1 MFLSELQTDSPEAIE
16 NRAAMSALVDEMR
29 GLEARAA
36 DLSGRAAKR
45 FAKRGQCLPRER
57 LARLLDPGAPFL
69 EIGNMAGY
77 LRDGAE
83 PSASVPGAS
92 QIAGIGFVSGIKC
105 MIVANDSGID
115 AGAITDPGGEKI
127 IRCQE
132 MALENRLPFVFLVES
147 AGANLLRY
155 RVERFVH
162 GGAIF
167 RNLARLSAAGCPVI
181 TVLHGSSTA
190 GGAYMPGLSD
200 YVVSVRGRGRA
211 FLGGP
216 PLVKAATGETASS
229 EELGGAEMHATKTGL
244 VEFLAEDDIGALGM
258 ARKLIN
264 GLKWDAASDAGKVYD
279 APRYS
284 SDDLCAIVPGDS
296 RKSYDMR
303 EIAAR
308 LLDGSDFTEFKPLY
322 GPQTV
327 CLQGAIH
334 GYKCAVIGNN
344 GPIDNAGA
352 MKAAQFIQLCCQL
365 DQPIVHLQNTTG
377 YMVGVTYEQAGMIK
391 NGAAMI
397 QAVSNATVSQI
408 TLMTGAS
415 FGAGNYGM
423 CGRAFAPRFLFS
435 WPNASTGVMG
445 GEQAAKTMTIV
456 ATEGAARRGEILDPV
471 EIKAQED
478 RIIDH
483 FGAQADAFTTSG
495 LQLDDGVIDPR
506 DSRKVLGFCLATCAE
521 AAARQLHPV
530 SFGTARF

>member
-1 MFLSELQTDSPEAIE
+1 MFQSDLLLDSPEATQ
-16 NRAAMSALVDEMR
+16 NRAAMMAMIERMR

-36 DLSGRAAKR
+36 GKSARSEAR

-69 EIGNMAGY
+69 EVGNMAGY
-77 LRDGAE
+77 LRDGADPE
-83 PSASVPGAS
+83 VSVPGAS

-132 MALENRLPFVFLVES
+132 IALENRLPFVFLVES
-147 AGANLLRY
+147 AGANLMRY

-181 TVLHGSSTA
+181 TVLHGSATA

-216 PLVKAATGETASS
+216 PLVKAATGETADAD
-229 EELGGAEMHATKTGL
+229 ELGGAEMHATKTGL
-244 VEFLAEDDIGALGM
+244 VEYLAEDDVAALGM
-258 ARKLIN
+258 ARKLI
-264 GLKWDAASDAGKVYD
+264 GGFKWDRGAAPRDFS

-284 SDDLCAIVPGDS
+284 SDELCAIVPADA
-296 RKSYDMR
+296 RKPYDMR

-308 LLDGSDFTEFKPLY
+308 LVDGSDFTEFKPLF

-334 GYKCAVIGNN
+334 GHSCAIIGNN

-365 DQPIVHLQNTTG
+365 NQPIIYLQNTTG

-391 NGAAMI
+391 NGAVMI
-397 QAVSNATVSQI
+397 QAVANATVPQI
-408 TLMTGAS
+408 TLMTGSS

-423 CGRAFAPRFLFS
+423 CGRAFGPRFLFS
-435 WPNASTGVMG
+435 WPNGQTGVMG
-445 GEQAAKTMTIV
+445 GEQAAKTMSIV
-456 ATEGAARRGEILDPV
+456 ATEGAERRGQTVDLDEIV
-471 EIKAQED
+471 AQED
-478 RIIDH
+478 RIITL
-483 FGAQADAFTTSG
+483 FGEQADAFTTSG

-506 DSRKVLGFCLATCAE
+506 DSRKVLGFCLTTIAE
-521 AAARQLHPV
+521 ASARKLHPV
-530 SFGTARF
+530 TFGTARF

>member
-1 MFLSELQTDSPEAIE
+1 MFQSDLQPDSPEATQ
-16 NRAAMSALVDEMR
+16 NRAAMMEVIDQMR
-29 GLEARAA
+29 VLEARAA
-36 DLSGRAAKR
+36 EKSGRSGAR

-69 EIGNMAGY
+69 ELGNMAGY
-77 LRDGAE
+77 LRDGATPE
-83 PSASVPGAS
+83 DSVPGAS
-92 QIAGIGFVSGIKC
+92 QIAGIGYVSGIKC

-127 IRCQE
+127 IRCQDI
-132 MALENRLPFVFLVES
+132 ALENRLPFVFLVES
-147 AGANLLRY
+147 AGANLMRY

-167 RNLARLSAAGCPVI
+167 RNLARLSAAGCPVV
-181 TVLHGSSTA
+181 TVLHGSATA

-216 PLVKAATGETASS
+216 PLVKAATGETADAD
-229 EELGGAEMHATKTGL
+229 ELGGAEMHATTTGL
-244 VEFLAEDDIGALGM
+244 VEYLAEDDVAALGM
-258 ARKLIN
+258 ARKLIGGFQWN
-264 GLKWDAASDAGKVYD
+264 PGSGSNDFT
-279 APRYS
+279 APRYC
-284 SDDLCAIVPGDS
+284 SDDLCAIVPADA
-296 RKSYDMR
+296 RKPYDMR

-308 LLDGSDFTEFKPLY
+308 LVDGSDFTEFKPLF

-334 GYKCAVIGNN
+334 GRNCAIIGNN

-365 DQPIVHLQNTTG
+365 DRPIIYLQNTTG

-397 QAVSNATVSQI
+397 QAVSNATVPQI

-415 FGAGNYGM
+415 YGAGNYGM
-423 CGRAFAPRFLFS
+423 CGRAF
-435 WPNASTGVMG
+435 G
-445 GEQAAKTMTIV
+445 
-456 ATEGAARRGEILDPV
+456 
-471 EIKAQED
+471 
-478 RIIDH
+478 
-483 FGAQADAFTTSG
+483 
-495 LQLDDGVIDPR
+495 
-506 DSRKVLGFCLATCAE
+506 
-521 AAARQLHPV
+521 
-530 SFGTARF
+530 

>member
-1 MFLSELQTDSPEAIE
+1 MFQSDLQPDSPEATR
-16 NRAAMSALVDEMR
+16 NRAAMMVLVDRMR
-29 GLEARAA
+29 ELEARAA
-36 DLSGRAAKR
+36 DKSGRSAAR

-69 EIGNMAGY
+69 TIGNMAGY

-83 PSASVPGAS
+83 PDASVPGAS
-92 QIAGIGFVSGIKC
+92 QIAGIGYVSGIRC

-127 IRCQE
+127 IRAQE
-132 MALENRLPFVFLVES
+132 IALENRLPFIFLVES
-147 AGANLLRY
+147 AGANLMRY
-155 RVERFVH
+155 RVERFIH

-167 RNLARLSAAGCPVI
+167 RNLSRLSAAGCPVI

-200 YVVSVRGRGRA
+200 YVISVRGRGRA

-216 PLVKAATGETASS
+216 PLVKAATGETADA
-229 EELGGAEMHATKTGL
+229 EELGGAEMHSIKTGL
-244 VEFLAEDDIGALGM
+244 VEYLAEDDVAALGM
-258 ARKLIN
+258 ARKVIG
-264 GLKWDAASDAGKVYD
+264 GLKWDRACHTAAAFDP
-279 APRYS
+279 PRYS
-284 SDDLCAIVPGDS
+284 SGDLAAIVPADS
-296 RKSYDMR
+296 RKPYDMR

-308 LLDGSDFTEFKPLY
+308 LTDGSDFTEFKPLF

-327 CLQGAIH
+327 CLQGTIH
-334 GYKCAVIGNN
+334 GHNCAIIGNN

-365 DQPIVHLQNTTG
+365 DRPIIYLQNTTG

-397 QAVSNATVSQI
+397 QAVANATVPQI
-408 TLMTGAS
+408 TLMIGAS

-423 CGRAFAPRFLFS
+423 CGRAFEPRFLFS

-456 ATEGAARRGEILDPV
+456 ATEGAALRGQEPDMDALR
-471 EIKAQED
+471 AQED
-478 RIIDH
+478 RIIKL
-483 FGAQADAFTTSG
+483 FGDQADAFTTSG
-495 LQLDDGVIDPR
+495 LQLDDGMIDPC
-506 DSRKVLGFCLATCAE
+506 DSRKVLGFCLATIAE
-521 AAARQLHPV
+521 AAKRKLHPV
-530 SFGTARF
+530 TFGTARF

>member
-1 MFLSELQTDSPEAIE
+1 MFQSHLQPDSPEAMQ
-16 NRAAMSALVDEMR
+16 NRMAMIALIDRMR
-29 GLEARAA
+29 ELEARATEK
-36 DLSGRAAKR
+36 SGRSGAR
-45 FAKRGQCLPRER
+45 FATRGQCLPRER

-77 LRDGAE
+77 LRDGAT
-83 PSASVPGAS
+83 PDASVPGAS
-92 QIAGIGFVSGIKC
+92 QIAGIGYVSGIKC

-132 MALENRLPFVFLVES
+132 IALENRLPFVFLVES
-147 AGANLLRY
+147 AGANLMRY

-167 RNLARLSAAGCPVI
+167 RNLARLSAAGCPVV
-181 TVLHGSSTA
+181 TVLHGSATA

-216 PLVKAATGETASS
+216 PLVKAATGETADAD
-229 EELGGAEMHATKTGL
+229 ELGGAEMHATKTGL
-244 VEFLAEDDIGALGM
+244 VEFLAEDDVAALGM
-258 ARKLIN
+258 ARKLI
-264 GLKWDAASDAGKVYD
+264 GGFKWDRSAATAGD
-279 APRYS
+279 FAEPRYPS
-284 SDDLCAIVPGDS
+284 EDLVAIVPSDS
-296 RKSYDMR
+296 RKPYDMR

-308 LLDGSDFTEFKPLY
+308 LTDGSDFTEFKPLF

-327 CLQGAIH
+327 CLQGEIH
-334 GYKCAVIGNN
+334 GHNCAIIGNN

-365 DQPIVHLQNTTG
+365 DRPIIYLQNTTG

-397 QAVSNATVSQI
+397 QAVSNATVPQI

-415 FGAGNYGM
+415 YGAGNYGM
-423 CGRAFAPRFLFS
+423 CGRAFGPRFLFS

-445 GEQAAKTMTIV
+445 GEQAAKTMKIV
-456 ATEGAARRGEILDPV
+456 ATEGAERRGQAIDPV

-478 RIIDH
+478 RIIKL
-483 FGAQADAFTTSG
+483 FGDQADAFTTSG

-506 DSRKVLGFCLATCAE
+506 DSRKVLGFCLATIAE
-521 AAARQLHPV
+521 ACARKLHPT